1 MLDRV
6 DIGLLP
12 DGTAIGT
19 ALALALGQLK
29 ELPAKASAIVL
40 ITDGA
45 NNTGKPTP
53 YVAAEAARALGV
65 RIHTIGVSAP
75 DSTALDDGFI
85 WREGRTPDRL
95 TSSDEAVLRRI
106 ADRSGGRYFRATDPE
121 ALERIMTEIDP
132 LERTDVRISETRDY
146 RELFPWVL
154 IPARASARGLSWCSG
169 RRGCARCREKAMSF
183 AHPSLL
189 VLARG
194 RSYPSPCGSR
204 CAPSGGGGPPWSAFG
219 DPRCWPGPPR
229 SRDGAPRWALRVGGL
244 ALALLALARPQ
255 LGERTAGLARTGRDV
270 LVLLDLSRSMN
281 ATDLGGTRLAT
292 AKRLVWET
300 IAASPGDRVGLV
312 VFGGSA
318 FLQLPLTSDHGAL
331 QAVPRRGEQRRPGGP
346 GDRPVGGAANCRP
359 HLRSRGRAGSTG
371 GPGGQ

>member
-1 MLDRV
+1 MRFADPWVFLLLLAPLWYGWRTLGRRRRPPVDRIGFPALGFLADAPRTGPARWRWVPDALRVGGLTLLILALARPQQPHDVQEIHSKSRNIMVALDISSSMKATDFKPGNRLEVARGVLAEFARRRQGDLIGLVIFAGRSFLQAPLTPDTDLLGEMLDRV

-19 ALALALGQLK
+19 ALALALGQLR

-75 DSTALDDGFI
+75 DSTAIDDGFI

-106 ADRSGGRYFRATDPE
+106 ADRSGGQYFRATDPG

-146 RELFPWVL
+146 RELFPLVL
-154 IPARASARGLSWCSG
+154 IPA
-169 RRGCARCREKAMSF
+169 
-183 AHPSLL
+183 LL
-189 VLARG
+189 
-194 RSYPSPCGSR
+194 
-204 CAPSGGGGPPWSAFG
+204 
-219 DPRCWPGPPR
+219 
-229 SRDGAPRWALRVGGL
+229 
-244 ALALLALARPQ
+244 LLA
-255 LGERTAGLARTGRDV
+255 GELWLRA
-270 LVLLDLSRSMN
+270 
-281 ATDLGGTRLAT
+281 TRLRT
-292 AKRLVWET
+292 
-300 IAASPGDRVGLV
+300 
-312 VFGGSA
+312 
-318 FLQLPLTSDHGAL
+318 LP
-331 QAVPRRGEQRRPGGP
+331 
-346 GDRPVGGAANCRP
+346 
-359 HLRSRGRAGSTG
+359 
-371 GPGGQ
+371 